1 MTRPRIGITTSLEDG
16 RQTLDRLYVTAVEG
30 AGGLPIIVPIL
41 ESTEAASNFA
51 ALLEGLIITG
61 GPGITRGLIGVLPAD
76 LPAVDAA
83 RDRSDQLIYRAMAD
97 RPFLG
102 ICYGMQFANAMAGG
116 TIYGDVQ
123 RQCAAAVHSAERGA
137 SEHEIQ
143 IEPGSRLAAIL
154 DVERMSTNS
163 HHIQAVAEL
172 GAGLRVAARAN
183 DGVVEAIESA
193 DGRVLAAQ
201 FHPERMRERGLPLF
215 EDLIRRAE
223 VACKA

>member
-16 RQTLDRLYVTAVEG
+16 RQTLDRLYVVAVER

-41 ESTEAASNFA
+41 ESAEAASHFA
-51 ALLEGLIITG
+51 ALLDGLIITG
-61 GPGITRGLIGVLPAD
+61 GPGITRGMIGALPAD
-76 LPAVDAA
+76 LPAVDDA
-83 RDRSDQLIYRAMAD
+83 RDRSDELIYRAMAD

-116 TIYGDVQ
+116 TIYADVQ

-137 SEHEIQ
+137 GEHEIQ
-143 IEPGSRLAAIL
+143 IAPGSRLAAIL
-154 DVERMSTNS
+154 SVERMSTNS
-163 HHIQAVAEL
+163 HHIQAVARL
-172 GAGLRVAARAN
+172 GAGLRAAARTA

-201 FHPERMRERGLPLF
+201 FHPERMLARGLPLF
-215 EDLIRRAE
+215 EDLIRRANR
-223 VACKA
+223 A